1 MVNMQQRIGTGKS
14 SFYSTK
20 FHIVLQNTSNK
31 KIHSKRVIAVGRTW
45 YSSTLHRVQQIEYN
59 NVYIKFKTRYYTILS
74 SLYRIIFWK
83 QLLSHRKSR
92 LGNREWLKQWKYLS
106 FMEIGLFVFLMEASQ
121 FSKFDENESKHN

>member
-31 KIHSKRVIAVGRTW
+31 KIHSKRVIAVGSTW
-45 YSSTLHRVQQIEYN
+45 YSSTLYRVQQIEYN